1 MIHINCDIDGLTIE
15 EQDMLRDN
23 LASLVEIALSLN
35 GKSFRVGTTV
45 S

>member
-1 MIHINCDIDGLTIE
+1 MLHINVDVDGMTIE
-15 EQDMLRDN
+15 EMDRLRDN
-23 LASLVEIALSLN
+23 LSTLVEIALSMH

>member
-1 MIHINCDIDGLTIE
+1 MIHVNVDIDGMTLQ
-15 EQDMLRDN
+15 EQDMMRDN
-23 LASLVEIALSLN
+23 LASLVEIAVSMY